1 MVVKSMRT
9 TVLRLPSENP
19 PSRFDRAEFL
29 QLAGRGIGLSL
40 VPSSILFAGAEHA
53 FGATAEILA
62 DERFPIGLWWPPPP
76 EMTTTA
82 RYEQIRQAGFNFV
95 IGGNGVVNNAT
106 NPSALRAAAA
116 NGLRFVLTDSSL
128 QNLVR
133 GSSIDA
139 SAAPALDTETPSL
152 MRYLL
157 EQDVSTEPDPP
168 SYFANSTSQ
177 DEVRTSIVELLNL
190 YGDHPAL
197 AGLNLYD
204 EPSSSLFG
212 ILGFAKEVL
221 KRRAPRELPY
231 VNVLSSYVTPSS
243 MGAQTYEGYL
253 DRYMSTVRPPLL
265 CFDHYP
271 LLSGGGI
278 TNSYFYNWAT
288 IRKFALRHGVPSW
301 GFILS
306 VDIENSVAGFADWRR
321 PNKQEL
327 LWQVNVGLAYGVKG
341 IQYFTYWTPVKPP
354 DAPVRFGR
362 ALVSASGE
370 LTPLYHHAKDVN
382 GYLRV
387 MGKEILPLV
396 SESVVHAREE
406 RLPWGAKPFKADAY
420 IRSVGGSRI
429 ILSKYRK
436 RGVSAT
442 RYLFVANRSY
452 AEAAKSR
459 LVLSDS
465 VRGVRKFDIGS
476 GSFTSATL
484 GRVNGHRYLGL
495 RLAPGAARLYMLRT

>member
-1 MVVKSMRT
+1 VVVRSSGRT
-9 TVLRLPSENP
+9 SPTDRPSENP
-19 PSRFDRAEFL
+19 PSKFGRAEFL
-29 QLAGRGIGLSL
+29 RLARKGIGLSL
-40 VPSSILFAGAEHA
+40 VPSSILFAGAQPA

-62 DERFPIGLWWPPPP
+62 DGRFPIGLWWPLPP
-76 EMTTTA
+76 EMTTAA

-95 IGGNGVVNNAT
+95 IGGNGVVNNTT

-116 NGLRFVLTDSSL
+116 NGLRFVLTDSRL
-128 QNLVR
+128 RNLIG
-133 GSSIDA
+133 GSSIDV
-139 SAAPALDTETPSL
+139 SAAPTTDTETPSL

-157 EQDVSTEPDPP
+157 EQDGSIELP
-168 SYFANSTSQ
+168 SYSASSTRQ
-177 DEVRTSIVELLNL
+177 DEVRTRIVELLNL

-221 KRRAPRELPY
+221 KQRAPGELPY
-231 VNVLSSYVTPSS
+231 VNVLPSYVDPST

-288 IRKFALRHGVPSW
+288 IRKFALRHSVPSW
-301 GFILS
+301 VFIQS
-306 VDIENSVAGFADWRR
+306 VDVDYSAAGFADWRR

-327 LWQVNVGLAYGVKG
+327 LWQINVGLAYGAKG

-354 DAPVRFGR
+354 DAPVQFGR

-370 LTPLYHHAKDVN
+370 LTPLYHHAKEVN

-387 MGKEILPLV
+387 MGKEVLPLLSV
-396 SESVVHAREE
+396 SVVHAREE
-406 RLPWGAKPFKADAY
+406 RLP
-420 IRSVGGSRI
+420 
-429 ILSKYRK
+429 
-436 RGVSAT
+436 RGQ
-442 RYLFVANRSY
+442 NRSKRTDTSGRS
-452 AEAAKSR
+452 AAAGLSLASTANAAFRTPGTCSWRTARTPR
-459 LVLSDS
+459 LPRAAWCSPTRC
-465 VRGVRKFDIGS
+465 VRSASSIS
-476 GSFTSATL
+476 GAAAS
-484 GRVNGHRYLGL
+484 LGL
-495 RLAPGAARLYMLRT
+495 RCEGSTGTDTSASGSPPARHDFTC